1 MRITAPGGTVHLT
14 YCTNIHKGES
24 WAETR
29 AALEAHLPEVKAR
42 VSPDA
47 PMGVGLRLSAL
58 AARELAAG
66 EELARFRTWLDR
78 EGFYVFTLNGFPYGP
93 FHGTRVKEEVYQP
106 DWSRPERVA
115 YTKLLAELLAA
126 LLPEEPG
133 LEGSISTVP
142 LSFRP
147 LAVDLGLLPKAV
159 RNLLQAAADLVEV
172 ERRTGRTIA
181 LALEPEPHCLLE
193 TVEEAV
199 TFLEQRILAPEP
211 VAIFAR
217 MAGLPYAG
225 AEAVLRRH
233 LGVCLDV
240 CHAAVEFEDLP
251 AALRRLEAAGIAVPK
266 LQLSAALEVPEVG
279 PGAVERLARFED
291 GVYLHQVV
299 ERGPRGRLRRFRDLA
314 DAFAE
319 AASAQGRTWRVHC
332 HVPVFVDQLDGLA
345 STQSTLAE
353 VLAIQ
358 RERPISRHL
367 EVETYTFDVL
377 PPELRAPGVDEAIA
391 RELEWARERLL
402 T

>member
-1 MRITAPGGTVHLT
+1 MRIPAPGGTVHLT

-29 AALEAHLPEVKAR
+29 AALEAHLPAVKAR
-42 VSPDA
+42 TSPAA

-58 AARELAAG
+58 AARELAQG
-66 EELARFRTWLDR
+66 EERARFRAWLDR
-78 EGFYVFTLNGFPYGP
+78 EGLYVFTINGFPYGP
-93 FHGTRVKEEVYQP
+93 FHGTRVKQEVYQP

-115 YTKLLAELLAA
+115 YTRLLAEHLAA
-126 LLPEEPG
+126 LLPDEPG

-142 LSFRP
+142 LTFRP
-147 LAVDLGLLPKAV
+147 LAADLGLLPAAV
-159 RNLLQAAADLVEV
+159 RNLLRAAADLVEV
-172 ERRTGRTIA
+172 ERLTGRRIA

-199 TFLEQRILAPEP
+199 GFLERRILAPEP

-217 MAGLPYAG
+217 MAGLPFAG

-233 LGVCLDV
+233 LGVCLDA
-240 CHAAVEFEDLP
+240 CHAAVEFEDP
-251 AALRRLEAAGIAVPK
+251 AAALGRLQAAGIAVPK

-279 PGAVERLARFED
+279 PDTVARLARFED

-299 ERGPRGRLRRFRDLA
+299 ERGPDGRLRRFLDLA
-314 DAFAE
+314 DAFARVE
-319 AASAQGRTWRVHC
+319 SAQGRTWRVHC
-332 HVPVFVDQLDGLA
+332 HVPVFVERLDGLA
-345 STQSTLAE
+345 STQPILAE
-353 VLAIQ
+353 FLAIQ
-358 RERPISRHL
+358 RQRPISRHL

-391 RELEWARERLL
+391 RELDWARARLL
-402 T
+402 A

>member
-1 MRITAPGGTVHLT
+1 MRIAAPSGIVHLT

-29 AALEAHLPEVKAR
+29 AALEAHLPLVKAR

-58 AARELAAG
+58 AARELAEG
-66 EELARFRTWLDR
+66 EELARFRAWLAASDL
-78 EGFYVFTLNGFPYGP
+78 YVFTINGFPYGP
-93 FHGTRVKEEVYQP
+93 FHGTRVKQEVYQP

-126 LLPEEPG
+126 LLPEESG

-142 LSFRP
+142 LTFRP

-159 RNLLQAAADLVEV
+159 RNLLQAAADLVEL
-172 ERRTGRTIA
+172 ERRTGRRIA

-199 TFLEQRILAPEP
+199 GFLERRILASEP

-240 CHAAVEFEDLP
+240 CHAAVEFEDP
-251 AALRRLEAAGIAVPK
+251 AAALRRLEGAGIAVPK

-279 PGAVERLARFED
+279 PDTVARLARFED

-299 ERGPRGRLRRFRDLA
+299 ERGPDGRLRRFLDLA
-314 DAFAE
+314 DAFARVE
-319 AASAQGRTWRVHC
+319 AARGRTWRVHC
-332 HVPVFVDQLDGLA
+332 HVPIFVERLDGLA
-345 STQSTLAE
+345 STQPTLAQ

-358 RERPISRHL
+358 RQRPISRHL

-391 RELEWARERLL
+391 RELAWAREWLL